1 MGKTAQAAAE
11 AAQELGPSQLH
22 GVHHHGKSPGA
33 TAEVQGPV
41 GLGRQHCWL
50 QHGVGA
56 GPASPAEGILGRC
69 QLQTNPFYLL
79 AQVLMP

>member
-1 MGKTAQAAAE
+1 MEK
-11 AAQELGPSQLH
+11 AQEPPQRCRDL
-22 GVHHHGKSPGA
+22 
-33 TAEVQGPV
+33 V